1 MLTNVSLA
9 GSTGNCGCASRR
21 LAHDGLASNRRG
33 YNLSFKTASLSFDTL
48 AGSALIGQALGI
60 RIGDDRAGG
69 GQFDFDNVRLTET
82 ISAVPLPLPVVLL
95 GSALAGMFAVRRR
108 VV

>member
-1 MLTNVSLA
+1 M
-9 GSTGNCGCASRR
+9 
-21 LAHDGLASNRRG
+21 
-33 YNLSFKTASLSFDTL
+33 
-48 AGSALIGQALGI
+48 IGHALGI
-60 RIGDDRAGG
+60 RIRDDRAGG

-82 ISAVPLPLPVVLL
+82 ISAVPLPVLLL

>member
-1 MLTNVSLA
+1 M
-9 GSTGNCGCASRR
+9 
-21 LAHDGLASNRRG
+21 
-33 YNLSFKTASLSFDTL
+33 
-48 AGSALIGQALGI
+48 IGQALGI
-60 RIGDDRAGG
+60 RIRDDRAGG

-82 ISAVPLPLPVVLL
+82 ISAVQCSAVPLPVVLL